1 MGIGITTDQQ
11 LAGLVM
17 KLIGGIY
24 LWVWIATRFFQWSR
38 RNRPEMTLVTDT
50 TKPVERV

>member
-1 MGIGITTDQQ
+1 
-11 LAGLVM
+11 M

-38 RNRPEMTLVTDT
+38 RNRPEMTLVTET
-50 TKPVERV
+50 TKPVEKV